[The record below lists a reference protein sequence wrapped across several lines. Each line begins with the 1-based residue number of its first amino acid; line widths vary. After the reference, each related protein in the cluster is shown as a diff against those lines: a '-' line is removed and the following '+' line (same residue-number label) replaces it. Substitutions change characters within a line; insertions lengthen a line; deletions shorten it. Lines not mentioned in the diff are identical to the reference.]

1 MLRRRL
7 IIQRKLSGAYSQ
19 LSGEAQALLIISF
32 MAMQVIV
39 SCMQSQQVGSER
51 HRPLVVFNQKFIE
64 GLYSHLDLADPDTV
78 FKTVFFALDSE
89 VVVYPTENYYY
100 FQLYA
105 GGKTI
110 WGNLRLDASD
120 RDQGIIHIGYFEYD
134 ENGMY
139 QDREGKEKEFSAKD
153 GVIVERIGSF
163 LYKVSYAGK
172 TVVFRL
178 NDIGK
183 ERPQEGQIRRNEVYV
198 GPIFDESG
206 LKFFLLFNK
215 KEKHFMYVLNEN
227 ENVPEDFVKLSEDV
241 VVGRR
246 TGFGFFL
253 DTRNSRK
260 ILIGVNGRS
269 TDRNNYYDGPFDQL
283 PDNYAES
290 TNISKY
296 IEEAYPYTRG
306 NIDKFGGYKN
316 QKGARVVISPY
327 IVYYR
332 EEELVDLVETCKNS
346 KLTEDQFYSCI
357 TPDPWKIDKEGGK
370 K

>member
-1 MLRRRL
+1 
-7 IIQRKLSGAYSQ
+7 
-19 LSGEAQALLIISF
+19 
-32 MAMQVIV
+32 
-39 SCMQSQQVGSER
+39 
-51 HRPLVVFNQKFIE
+51 
-64 GLYSHLDLADPDTV
+64 
-78 FKTVFFALDSE
+78 
-89 VVVYPTENYYY
+89 
-100 FQLYA
+100 
-105 GGKTI
+105 
-110 WGNLRLDASD
+110 
-120 RDQGIIHIGYFEYD
+120 
-134 ENGMY
+134 
-139 QDREGKEKEFSAKD
+139 
-153 GVIVERIGSF
+153 
-163 LYKVSYAGK
+163 
-172 TVVFRL
+172 
-178 NDIGK
+178 
-183 ERPQEGQIRRNEVYV
+183 
-198 GPIFDESG
+198 
-206 LKFFLLFNK
+206 
-215 KEKHFMYVLNEN
+215 MYVLNEN

-269 TDRNNYYDGPFDQL
+269 IERNNYYDGPFDQL

-316 QKGARVVISPY
+316 QKGSRVVISPY